1 MPGEALDG
9 ADGIGDARL
18 YAHTSKPNFAQRGWR
33 RTVRLRQQATGGDER
48 PHTPNGCLRSPREG
62 FRRSTGTGRVSLP
75 TTAHDGPKPTT
86 REPFAEL
93 FADPRH
99 YRGDCRLLRTAI
111 RRGWLD
117 DAPQDVRDALVSR
130 FDTATREREA
140 AGFASDAERT
150 RVLLAE
156 VSVGLELG
164 RSNLA
169 DAAAGL
175 RWLLTGDTT
184 PRPGRPRERVRTT
197 DHPTRLDAN
206 ALRRRAI
213 AEGIGPATVTGI
225 DASGERIGLAI
236 VPDAR
241 YGVRWWLLCPRCG
254 GRRVHLYG
262 VAAGWRCRGCAGV
275 RGVQWAWVS
284 VCAMR

>member
-1 MPGEALDG
+1 VSPPP
-9 ADGIGDARL
+9 
-18 YAHTSKPNFAQRGWR
+18 PNAGPQ
-33 RTVRLRQQATGGDER
+33 T
-48 PHTPNGCLRSPREG
+48 PREG
-62 FRRSTGTGRVSLP
+62 FRRSTDTGRVSGPPWPPVAP
-75 TTAHDGPKPTT
+75 TPDAGG
-86 REPFAEL
+86 RFATL

-156 VSVGLELG
+156 VCVGLELG

-184 PRPGRPRERVRTT
+184 PRPGRPRERVQAC

-206 ALRRRAI
+206 ALRRRAK
-213 AEGIGPATVTGI
+213 AEGIDPATVTGI
-225 DASGERIGLAI
+225 DAGGERIGLATA
-236 VPDAR
+236 PDSR
-241 YGVRWWLLCPRCG
+241 SGVRWWLLCPRCC

-262 VAAGWRCRGCAGV
+262 VAAGWLCRGCAGL
-275 RGVQWAWVS
+275 VS
-284 VCAMR
+284 